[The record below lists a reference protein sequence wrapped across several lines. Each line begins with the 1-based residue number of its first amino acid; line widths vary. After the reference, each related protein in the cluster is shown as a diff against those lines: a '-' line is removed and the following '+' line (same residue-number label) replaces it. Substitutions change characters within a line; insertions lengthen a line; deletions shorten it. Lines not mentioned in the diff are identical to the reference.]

1 MRFYPWQ
8 NLFSIYQISEKKFSC
23 VLTGSRNS
31 EYSWL
36 FATGAKMASRSE
48 TFLADEILATNE
60 AVVQTNAKKATNFG
74 LSVLLVGKK
83 LFSC

>member
-8 NLFSIYQISEKKFSC
+8 NLFNIYQISEKKFSR
-23 VLTGSRNS
+23 VFTGSRNS

-48 TFLADEILATNE
+48 TFLTDEILATNE
-60 AVVQTNAKKATNFG
+60 AVVQRNAEKATNFG
-74 LSVLLVGKK
+74 LSVLPVGRK